1 MLYNKENAAGTARHA
16 GQTRGRLV
24 TFEGIDGSG
33 KTTQIARLAVAIRKA
48 GKQVL
53 VLREPGGTVIGEA
66 IRQILLDRKHEGMSQ
81 ETELLL
87 FSAARAQLVREVI
100 LPALNA
106 GTWVIS
112 DRFYDSSLAYQGY
125 GRGLDL
131 ELIDAL
137 NEFAVDSCKPDITI
151 LLDLTAASAIRR
163 RSGRL
168 EKSDRLESESL
179 AFMQRISQGYL
190 ALADRE
196 PQRIIRM
203 DAELPETAL
212 AQQIFNVIREGFGI

>member
-1 MLYNKENAAGTARHA
+1 MLYNKENPVGTARHND
-16 GQTRGRLV
+16 QSRGRLV

-33 KTTQIARLAVAIRKA
+33 KTTQIARLAVAVQKA

-66 IRQILLDRKHEGMSQ
+66 IRQILLDRKHDGMSQ

-131 ELIDAL
+131 ELIGAL

-151 LLDLTAASAIRR
+151 LLDLAADSAVRR

-168 EKSDRLESESL
+168 EKSDRLENESF
-179 AFMQRISQGYL
+179 AFMQRIRQGYL
-190 ALADRE
+190 ALAERE

-212 AQQIFNVIREGFGI
+212 AQQIFNVIKEGFGI